1 MSQVGQM
8 SQNSEE
14 RRQALNDSQRLRQ
27 KAQRQPG
34 VADALRAFYLSP
46 FRADLL
52 PASID
57 PHRLERQRRARLFSL
72 IVTILTLIQLGSAC
86 AQIATAAPTEVVMG
100 QIAIVALS
108 LVCLSLNR
116 AGWTTVAS
124 VLYLGGSIAGV
135 TFASTETGA
144 ALDLRGLMIL
154 SILLIFI
161 VLSGLLLPRWAI
173 WVIAAVCAGVVLYTL
188 RTRRLV
194 ETAAG
199 EEATRATLIGI
210 FLIILLALATLTW
223 IASRSTFA
231 GLSTLAAAVEREHE
245 LAALKD
251 LFIMDVNHE
260 LRTPI
265 MTLYNNLELLDL
277 MRRRNADGERQALA
291 LRRARSAGDAV
302 LHLLNTILDPTVLN
316 GQVPRLTLE
325 PVSLTPLVR
334 NILETFDPREVGES
348 VTARPGDEPRPVRLE
363 LEDDLIL
370 LADAIRLRQV
380 LVNLLANAVKYS
392 SPGTPIE
399 VTASAVWDTTT
410 ESANASTACVRVRDH
425 GLGVPPT
432 EQRKLFQRFVRLERD
447 ITGPVRGTGIGLY
460 TCRTLVEAMGG
471 AIWVE
476 SEGVPGYGSTFAFTL
491 PLWSSAE
498 PSAEPSAESGA
509 SA

>member
-1 MSQVGQM
+1 MSQI
-8 SQNSEE
+8 SEE
-14 RRQALNDSQRLRQ
+14 QVQALKGPQRRRQQ
-27 KAQRQPG
+27 AQRQPG

-57 PHRLERQRRARLFSL
+57 PHRLERQRRARLFTL
-72 IVTILTLIQLGSAC
+72 IVTVLTIIQLGSAG
-86 AQIATAAPTEVVMG
+86 AQIATAAPVEVVVG

-108 LVCLSLNR
+108 LVCLALNR

-124 VLYLGGSIAGV
+124 IFYLGGSIASV
-135 TFASTETGA
+135 TFASTETGST
-144 ALDLRGLMIL
+144 LDLRGLMTL
-154 SILLIFI
+154 SILLIF
-161 VLSGLLLPRWAI
+161 VALSGLLLPRWAI

-188 RTRRLV
+188 LTRHLV
-194 ETAAG
+194 ETAAA

-231 GLSTLAAAVEREHE
+231 GLSTLAAAVEREQE

-277 MRRRNADGERQALA
+277 MRRRNAASERQMLA
-291 LRRARSAGDAV
+291 LQRARSAGDAV

-316 GQVPRLTLE
+316 GQAPPLTLE

-334 NILETFDPREVGES
+334 TILETFDPREVGES
-348 VTARPGDEPRPVRLE
+348 LTARPGDEPRPVRLD
-363 LEDDLIL
+363 LEDGLIL

-392 SPGTPIE
+392 APGTAIE
-399 VTASAVWDTTT
+399 VSAYAVRDATM
-410 ESANASTACVRVRDH
+410 ESAITPTVCIRVRDH
-425 GLGVPPT
+425 GLGVPAG

-460 TCRTLVEAMGG
+460 TCKTLVEAMGG

-476 SEGVPGYGSTFAFTL
+476 SAGIPGDGSTFAFTL

-498 PSAEPSAESGA
+498 VGA

>member
-72 IVTILTLIQLGSAC
+72 IVTVLTLIQLGSAC

-251 LFIMDVNHE
+251 LFIMDVNHDALQQSRVARPHATTE
-260 LRTPI
+260 
-265 MTLYNNLELLDL
+265 
-277 MRRRNADGERQALA
+277 RRRRASGAGLA
-291 LRRARSAGDAV
+291 ARAFSGRRR
-302 LHLLNTILDPTVLN
+302 P
-316 GQVPRLTLE
+316 P
-325 PVSLTPLVR
+325 SLKHHPG
-334 NILETFDPREVGES
+334 PHCPQ
-348 VTARPGDEPRPVRLE
+348 RPGSSSHVGACFPDSPRAQHSR
-363 LEDDLIL
+363 DL
-370 LADAIRLRQV
+370 R
-380 LVNLLANAVKYS
+380 
-392 SPGTPIE
+392 
-399 VTASAVWDTTT
+399 
-410 ESANASTACVRVRDH
+410 
-425 GLGVPPT
+425 PT
-432 EQRKLFQRFVRLERD
+432 
-447 ITGPVRGTGIGLY
+447 RGRRI
-460 TCRTLVEAMGG
+460 
-471 AIWVE
+471 
-476 SEGVPGYGSTFAFTL
+476 SH
-491 PLWSSAE
+491 
-498 PSAEPSAESGA
+498 GA
-509 SA
+509 SRG